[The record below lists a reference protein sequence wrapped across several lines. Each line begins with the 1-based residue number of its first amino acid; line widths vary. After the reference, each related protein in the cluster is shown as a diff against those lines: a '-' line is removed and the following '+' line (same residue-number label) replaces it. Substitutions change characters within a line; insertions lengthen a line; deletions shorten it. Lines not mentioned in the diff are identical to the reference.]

1 MKRVLMYDPYH
12 DCAFGA
18 QRAMI
23 MLAEG
28 IRERGFEPIIAT
40 GKEGQLTRMAREA
53 GLRVEVIPIPDT
65 LDIFGGAA
73 LAASAPRKVLISFS
87 LLMYAMRVLRHA
99 KRLGADILYAN
110 ELRSVFFLAPS
121 KLLLRKR
128 LFWTIHGGNSFRGLS
143 ALGAWA
149 ADEMMMVSK
158 AAAKALPPRA
168 RERARSLS
176 KLSVNYAGIDA
187 SGYAPA
193 PSEEARREIR
203 RGFGLPEEGL
213 LIATAGSICHR
224 KGYDTLLA
232 ALERVVDEAPGVH
245 LAVAGDLAR
254 ETDAEYMA
262 GLRREVEEK
271 RLPVTFL
278 GWRDDLPA
286 LLSASDI
293 FVLASREEGLGIVTL
308 EAMATH
314 LPVIVTY
321 AGGSE
326 ETVVDGESG
335 LIVQPDDPE
344 ALAGRLRML
353 LGDAGLRAR
362 LGARARER
370 CLEVFAQTRYK
381 ERFAALLRGEK
392 E

>member
-23 MLAEG
+23 TLAEG

-40 GKEGQLTRMAREA
+40 GKEGMLTRIAREA
-53 GLRVEVIPIPDT
+53 GLRVEVIPVPAT

-99 KRLGADILYAN
+99 RRVGADILYAN
-110 ELRSVFFLAPS
+110 ELRSVFFLTPS

-128 LFWTIHGGNSFRGLS
+128 LFWTIHGGPSFRGLS

-149 ADEMMMVSK
+149 ADEMMMVSR

-168 RERARSLS
+168 RERARA

-193 PSEEARREIR
+193 PSDEARRELR
-203 RGFGLPEEGL
+203 RRFGLPEEGL

-224 KGYDTLLA
+224 KGYDTLLS
-232 ALERVVDEAPGVH
+232 ALERVVPGGPAVH
-245 LAVAGDLAR
+245 LAIAGDLAR

-262 GLRREVEEK
+262 ALRRQVEEK

-353 LGDAGLRAR
+353 MDDAGLRAR

-370 CLEVFAQTRYK
+370 CLDVFAQTRYK
-381 ERFAALLRGEK
+381 DRFAALLRGER